1 MVVGEHMG
9 EERSPE
15 RIPQKYVNII
25 TIVMRVFITK
35 VHASP
40 LTDFYQDYTSLLL
53 VHTGPD
59 LPTLGL
65 QAI

>member
-35 VHASP
+35 VH
-40 LTDFYQDYTSLLL
+40 LLIFIKTAL
-53 VHTGPD
+53 HSC
-59 LPTLGL
+59 
-65 QAI
+65 